1 MQAWF
6 EQHRQRAHGLGL
18 LLLRF
23 SVGGMML
30 THGMPKLWRLAA
42 GATRFADPLGLG
54 QVPSLALTVFAEVV
68 CAALLI
74 AGAKTRFAAA
84 PLLFTMLVAAFIVHG
99 GDPFKKQELALLYAA
114 GSAALLLLGAGP
126 FSVDAWLEKRASSR
140 GPKSNASASNNEDPR
155 AQLAADPRD
164 GDG

>member
-6 EQHRQRAHGLGL
+6 QQHRQRAHGLGL
-18 LLLRF
+18 LLLRL

-30 THGMPKLWRLAA
+30 THGMPKLWRLLG

-54 QVPSLALTVFAEVV
+54 QLPSLALTVFAEVV

-114 GSAALLLLGAGP
+114 GSAARTRPA
-126 FSVDAWLEKRASSR
+126 VRA
-140 GPKSNASASNNEDPR
+140 
-155 AQLAADPRD
+155 
-164 GDG
+164 